1 MWNNEL
7 TIRTMDDMV
16 RIVEEDGILP
26 LFTNS
31 IPGFSLEEHVDP
43 SVWFTEE
50 DGPWEWKGP
59 VIRET
64 GCAYAKLFENK
75 AAFVRRDLYLH
86 LANLRRDGY
95 DFDARF
101 DDGMASFRD
110 KELFELIDLRSP
122 ALSRDLKAEGGYGK
136 EGKKGFETLVTRLQ
150 RQCYVL
156 ISDFAYDV
164 DRHGKRYGW
173 GIGVYS
179 TPEKFF
185 GPSFRRE
192 VYGCAPDESREILLD
207 RLGEMLPHVKRE
219 KLIRFLGK

>member
-1 MWNNEL
+1 ML
-7 TIRTMDDMV
+7 TDGAVIRTMDDMIK
-16 RIVEEDGILP
+16 IVEEDGILP

-31 IPGFSLEEHVDP
+31 IHGFSVEEHVDP
-43 SVWFTEE
+43 AVWFS
-50 DGPWEWKGP
+50 DRPGPWEWKGP

-64 GCAYAKLFENK
+64 GCAYGKVFENK

-86 LANLRRDGY
+86 LANYRRDGY

-101 DDGMASFRD
+101 DDGLASFRD
-110 KELFELIDLRSP
+110 RELFELVDLRSP
-122 ALSRDLKAEGGYGK
+122 ALSRDLKAEGGYGGK
-136 EGKKGFETLVTRLQ
+136 DGKKGFETLVTRLQ
-150 RQCYVL
+150 KQCYVL

-164 DRHGKRYGW
+164 DKNGKRYGW

-192 VYGCAPDESREILLD
+192 VYGCTPGESRKILL
-207 RLGEMLPHVKRE
+207 RHLGKLLPGAPE
-219 KLIRFLGK
+219 KKLEKFLG